1 MKQADIWEDYK
12 QIYLDFSLNND
23 DKVRD
28 KVLFVS
34 SFDGDFNARQEEI
47 KMDPVGYFLIDAQCK
62 PARALAQGIPL
73 SYETG

>member
-34 SFDGDFNARQEEI
+34 SFDGDFNAR
-47 KMDPVGYFLIDAQCK
+47 
-62 PARALAQGIPL
+62 
-73 SYETG
+73 

>member
-47 KMDPVGYFLIDAQCK
+47 KMDPVGYFLIDAQSK
-62 PARALAQGIPL
+62 PARALA
-73 SYETG
+73 